1 MKKYDILILNEL
13 LNKYEH
19 SKLSKEGSTRN
30 LKITIKSNH
39 SILKDYWSE
48 ESYLFRD
55 QINMILDA
63 LVKQDFVS
71 IKRNKDRELESI
83 NLNVDI
89 VSSIYKL
96 LKRQNPE
103 EERTEILQY
112 LESLEST
119 NNIILNFISNIIE
132 KLKSFQS
139 VLSYF
144 ESLDSLK
151 LYITAIETMSLLEE
165 DTLKRNFSKKIF
177 NDSKLF
183 ERIENKVLKIIKEFS
198 ESDIEDNV
206 ELLAEYHLV
215 KTPTFAYIKGR
226 LTIKVNSQLI
236 DLSDFGHELA
246 LSSSALLDLE
256 IINVKVKK
264 VLTIENLTTFVSFDN
279 SDYVVIFLAGFHNS
293 VKRALLRKLN
303 EHNKSIEFFHFGD
316 IDAGGLLIFDDL
328 VSKTG
333 LSFKPYMM
341 DVSTLEK
348 YKDNWINL
356 THNDKMRLQKNSN
369 IDFNELVKYMI
380 ENNCKL
386 EQEAIDI
393 KTMQIEVIL

>member
-1 MKKYDILILNEL
+1 MKKYDLLILNEL

-30 LKITIKSNH
+30 LKITIKANN

-48 ESYLFRD
+48 ESYLYRD
-55 QINMILDA
+55 QIDMILDA
-63 LVKQDFVS
+63 LVKQDFVA

-83 NLNVDI
+83 KLNVDI
-89 VSSIYKL
+89 VSGIYKF

-103 EERTEILQY
+103 DERTEILQY

-119 NNIILNFISNIIE
+119 NKVVLNFISNIIE

-144 ESLDSLK
+144 ESIDSLK
-151 LYITAIETMSLLEE
+151 LYITAIEAMSLLEE

-198 ESDIEDNV
+198 ESNIEDND

-215 KTPTFAYIKGR
+215 KTPTFAYIKGG
-226 LTIKVNSQLI
+226 LTIRVNSQLI

-256 IINVKVKK
+256 ITNVKVKK

-293 VKRALLRKLN
+293 VKRY
-303 EHNKSIEFFHFGD
+303 
-316 IDAGGLLIFDDL
+316 DAGGLLIFDDL

-333 LSFKPYMM
+333 LAFKPYMM
-341 DVSTLEK
+341 DVETLEK
-348 YKDNWINL
+348 YKENWMKL
-356 THNDKMRLQKNSN
+356 TQNDKIRLHKIMDGKFQ
-369 IDFNELVKYMI
+369 ILIQYMLGH
-380 ENNCKL
+380 NCKL
-386 EQEAIDI
+386 EQEA
-393 KTMQIEVIL
+393 VIY

>member
-1 MKKYDILILNEL
+1 MKKYDLLILNEL

-30 LKITIKSNH
+30 LKITIKANN

-48 ESYLFRD
+48 ESYLYRD
-55 QINMILDA
+55 QIDMILDA
-63 LVKQDFVS
+63 LVKQDFVA

-83 NLNVDI
+83 KLNVDI
-89 VSSIYKL
+89 VSGIYKF

-103 EERTEILQY
+103 DERTEILQY

-119 NNIILNFISNIIE
+119 NKVVLNFISNIIE

-144 ESLDSLK
+144 ESIDSLK
-151 LYITAIETMSLLEE
+151 LYITAIEAMSLLEE

-198 ESDIEDNV
+198 ESNIEDND

-215 KTPTFAYIKGR
+215 KTPTFAYIKGG
-226 LTIKVNSQLI
+226 LTIRVNSQLI

-256 IINVKVKK
+256 ITNVKVKK

-293 VKRALLRKLN
+293 VKRELLRKLN
-303 EHNKSIEFFHFGD
+303 QHDKSIEFFHFGD

-333 LSFKPYMM
+333 LAFKPYMM
-341 DVSTLEK
+341 DVETLEK
-348 YKDNWINL
+348 YKENWMKL
-356 THNDKMRLQKNSN
+356 TQNDKIRLHKIMDGKFQ
-369 IDFNELVKYMI
+369 ILIQYMLGH
-380 ENNCKL
+380 NCKL
-386 EQEAIDI
+386 EQEA
-393 KTMQIEVIL
+393 VIY

>member
-30 LKITIKSNH
+30 LKITIKASH

-55 QINMILDA
+55 QIDMILDA
-63 LVKQDFVS
+63 LVKQDFVA

-89 VSSIYKL
+89 VSGVYKF
-96 LKRQNPE
+96 LKRHNPE
-103 EERTEILQY
+103 DERTEILQY
-112 LESLEST
+112 LESLKST
-119 NNIILNFISNIIE
+119 NNIIVNFISYIID

-151 LYITAIETMSLLEE
+151 LYITAIEAMSHIEE

-183 ERIENKVLKIIKEFS
+183 ERIENKVLKIIKGFS
-198 ESDIEDNV
+198 ESDIEDND
-206 ELLAEYHLV
+206 ELLAEYHIV
-215 KTPTFAYIKGR
+215 KTPTFAYIKGG
-226 LTIKVNSQLI
+226 LTIKINNQLI
-236 DLSDFGHELA
+236 DLFDFGHEMA

-256 IINVKVKK
+256 IIKVQVRK
-264 VLTIENLTTFVSFDN
+264 VITIENLTTFVSFNN
-279 SDYVVIFLAGFHNS
+279 SDYVVIYLAGFHNT

-316 IDAGGLLIFDDL
+316 IDVGGLLIFDDL

-333 LSFKPYMM
+333 LAFKPYMM
-341 DVSTLEK
+341 DVSTLENH
-348 YKDNWINL
+348 KDNWINL
-356 THNDKMRLQKNSN
+356 THNDKMRLQKNTN
-369 IDFNELVKYMI
+369 IDFNELVKYML

-386 EQEAIDI
+386 EQEAISLNMS
-393 KTMQIEVIL
+393 KKG